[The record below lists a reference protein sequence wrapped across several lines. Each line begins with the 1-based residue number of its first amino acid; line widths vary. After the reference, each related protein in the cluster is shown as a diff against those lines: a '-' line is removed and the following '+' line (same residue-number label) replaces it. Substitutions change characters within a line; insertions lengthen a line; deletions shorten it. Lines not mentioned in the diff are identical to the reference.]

1 MPHLMKTLPNLDVYQ
16 LSEHAYAA
24 IKNNPQPMSNAGW
37 VDLGG
42 LCVVFDTF
50 LSVEAA
56 LEMKQAAQDLTGHE
70 NFIIVNSHGHL
81 DHFVGNGVFAP
92 GTPIIASAAARDAQV
107 KSLQEIH
114 FGAPKIVEGVQKLNA
129 RLAAA
134 VSETEKLDIENDL
147 IFYRNLTDPR
157 GRIVP
162 PNMVISGSFNIYG
175 ETGQFDLKLIEV
187 AHSPGD
193 IVGYLAA
200 EKVAF
205 VGDLV
210 FTGEHPWIG
219 SGDPQALRVE
229 LVALLESGCEVFV
242 PGHGPLC
249 EREQVQDQIEYL
261 DAIQALVS
269 AHRDE
274 PEKIRPD
281 GLPTKFHAYD
291 GPCFQ
296 WNVDFLVKQYKP
308 SLKP

>member
-1 MPHLMKTLPNLDVYQ
+1 MPHLLKTLPNLDVYQ
-16 LSEHAYAA
+16 LSAHAYAA

-56 LEMKQAAQDLTGHE
+56 IEMKRAALDLTGHE
-70 NFIIVNSHGHL
+70 NFVVVNSHGHL
-81 DHFVGNGVFAP
+81 DHIVGNGVFAP
-92 GTPIIASAAARDAQV
+92 GTPIIASSAARNEQV
-107 KSLQEIH
+107 KSLQEIR
-114 FGAPKIVEGVQKLNA
+114 FGAPRVVEGVQKLEA
-129 RLAAA
+129 RLAAT
-134 VSETEKLDIENDL
+134 VSEAEKLDIENEL

-162 PNMVISGSFNIYG
+162 PNMVMSGHFAIHG
-175 ETGQFDLKLIEV
+175 ETGQFDLKLIDV
-187 AHSPGD
+187 AHSSGD
-193 IVGYLAA
+193 IVGYLTA

-205 VGDLV
+205 AGDLLFV
-210 FTGEHPWIG
+210 GEHPWIG
-219 SGDPQALRVE
+219 SGDPQALRAE
-229 LVALLESGCEVFV
+229 LVTLLESGCEVFV

-261 DAIQALVS
+261 DAIQALV
-269 AHRDE
+269 RDHQNE

-281 GLPTKFHAYD
+281 GLPAKFHAYE

-296 WNVDFLVKQYKP
+296 WNVDFLLKQYKLQP
-308 SLKP
+308 